1 MLKRNFLIVC
11 ALLMTMGCSDN
22 QTNNDTNSVWEQKGD
37 MLLNWADNFIIPG
50 YANLS
55 SDLDALSVSI
65 GNFSNDPSNAN
76 LYQVREKWFS
86 AYKSWQKVEMF
97 NIGPAELTYYNS
109 KMNIFPTNTN
119 LIEMYVEDGNADLS
133 LSLSYA
139 AQGFPALDFMLFG
152 LESSDEAILNT
163 YQNSSKHRS
172 YLTKLIEA
180 MVSNTQYINTEWVN
194 YRSDFIAST
203 ENTATSSVN
212 KMTNDFIYYYEKGF
226 RANKFGIPAGRFSNT
241 PFPSKVEAVYSGY
254 SKELSLE
261 ALESIADFFNGN
273 NLPSLKDFV
282 DNNAVDTNA
291 NLTDLINA
299 QFSSIEASITELNDN
314 FKTQVSINSSQM
326 MDTYDVIQ
334 HGTIL
339 LKIDMLSVLQIATDY
354 MDADGD

>member
-1 MLKRNFLIVC
+1 
-11 ALLMTMGCSDN
+11 
-22 QTNNDTNSVWEQKGD
+22 
-37 MLLNWADNFIIPG
+37 
-50 YANLS
+50 
-55 SDLDALSVSI
+55 
-65 GNFSNDPSNAN
+65 
-76 LYQVREKWFS
+76 
-86 AYKSWQKVEMF
+86 
-97 NIGPAELTYYNS
+97 
-109 KMNIFPTNTN
+109 
-119 LIEMYVEDGNADLS
+119 
-133 LSLSYA
+133 
-139 AQGFPALDFMLFG
+139 
-152 LESSDEAILNT
+152 
-163 YQNSSKHRS
+163 
-172 YLTKLIEA
+172 
-180 MVSNTQYINTEWVN
+180 
-194 YRSDFIAST
+194 
-203 ENTATSSVN
+203 
-212 KMTNDFIYYYEKGF
+212 MTNDFIYYYEKGF